1 MTQTSKGELPD
12 RKELAISDAQETVR
26 FRELHSDWPYD
37 TLNVYH
43 NGSTGGFHIRW
54 SSLHY
59 IRSNGMAKRK
69 RKELTPT
76 EVKAVKKAEELS
88 KFYDMGI
95 SANATGGEY
104 GAKANERIAEEH
116 GVSPSNVGHAR
127 TFAALVDQ
135 DELAM
140 ICALRNPKGDAFGP
154 GMATTLFRLTTK
166 RDRRWLLRFWENGS
180 SARDLKTKVKERF
193 GTVADVKGGRKST
206 QPTSRSDAIRQ
217 LHDRCSSWL
226 GWYDQFT
233 DKEVGDVSVEELP
246 EPVQK
251 QLKATI
257 RAVKK
262 LRDLTTH
269 DD

>member
-1 MTQTSKGELPD
+1 
-12 RKELAISDAQETVR
+12 
-26 FRELHSDWPYD
+26 
-37 TLNVYH
+37 
-43 NGSTGGFHIRW
+43 
-54 SSLHY
+54 
-59 IRSNGMAKRK
+59 MAKRK

-76 EVKAVKKAEELS
+76 EVKAVKKAEELR

-104 GAKANERIAEEH
+104 GAMANERIAEEH

-135 DELAM
+135 NELAM

-154 GMATTLFRLTTK
+154 GMATTLFRLSKK
-166 RDRRWLLRFWENGS
+166 RDRRWLLGCWEKGS

-217 LHDRCSSWL
+217 LHDRCSNLL
-226 GWYDQFT
+226 GWYDQFA
-233 DKEVGDVSVEELP
+233 DEEVGDVSVEELQTP
-246 EPVQK
+246 IQK
-251 QLKATI
+251 QLKTTM

-262 LRDLTTH
+262 LRDLTTQGE
-269 DD
+269 